1 MFKKFIN
8 LKKIFGNKDYFSLI
22 SVLVLS
28 VLSGFLELIGIGLIG
43 VFAISVSDPGIVIEK
58 IPIPELKLFL
68 YELEKIKLIILFSI
82 SIIIVFLMKH
92 LISFFISFLEIKISK
107 KILLNIKKKIFTFFL
122 NQNYEYF
129 LNNNKSH
136 LINLVSGQ
144 SQSFMGYIFQV
155 FSIIKELIVILLI
168 FFGMIYINWKIILS
182 TTLIL
187 TLLTYIFG
195 KFFKKK
201 LNDIGDKSRI
211 LEKVETQYLNEAY
224 QGIKFI
230 KLGSKENFFINLIS
244 KVVKEKNKYEVY
256 HYMIGKLPK
265 IFLEMIILI
274 IFTSVVILLIDI
286 SQNDQTIFG
295 VITFLAFS
303 LVRLLPSFVTIN
315 NANTNL
321 SFFRSPFEI
330 IYSMMMRLKDYEEDS
345 AKIILNENIK
355 KISFKNVDF
364 KYVSSDNDVLH
375 NINFEVNKNDFLGV
389 IGTSGSG
396 KSTILHL
403 LSGLIEPTKGSIIL
417 NDHDRNN
424 INEFNL
430 NNKVSYIP
438 QDSFILDSTLENN
451 IAFADQEHEINQKKI
466 SECLSFTNLV
476 DFVENLP
483 KKTKS
488 LLGDDGSKI
497 SHGQRQRIGL
507 ARAIYN
513 DPNVIILDESLNALD
528 YDNEREILS
537 NIRKLKNKIL
547 IFVSHRLESLKLCN
561 KLIILSN
568 GTIKDFGEKE
578 MVLSRNKDLN
588 KYFS

>member
-8 LKKIFGNKDYFSLI
+8 LRNIFGNRNYFSLI

-28 VLSGFLELIGIGLIG
+28 VVSGFLELIGISLIG
-43 VFAISVSDPGIVIEK
+43 VFAISVSDPTIVIEK
-58 IPIPELKLFL
+58 IPILELKFFL
-68 YELEKIKLIILFSI
+68 YELEKIDLIILFSI
-82 SIIIVFLMKH
+82 SIIVVFLIKH
-92 LISFFISFLEIKISK
+92 LLSFFISFLEIKVSK

-144 SQSFMGYIFQV
+144 AQSFMGYIFQV
-155 FSIIKELIVILLI
+155 FSIIKELIVIALI
-168 FFGMIYINWKIILS
+168 FFGMIYINWKIIIFI
-182 TTLIL
+182 TLIL
-187 TLLTYIFG
+187 TVLTYTFG

-201 LNDIGDKSRI
+201 LNKIGDKSRI
-211 LEKVETQYLNEAY
+211 LEKVETQYLNETY

-230 KLGSKENFFINLIS
+230 KLGSKENFFINLLS
-244 KVVKEKNKYEVY
+244 KVVKEKNQYEIY
-256 HYMIGKLPK
+256 HFLIGKLPK
-265 IFLEMIILI
+265 IFLEL
-274 IFTSVVILLIDI
+274 VILLIFTSLVIFLISI

-303 LVRLLPSFVTIN
+303 SVRLLPSFVTIN
-315 NANTNL
+315 NSYTNL

-330 IYSMMMRLKDYEEDS
+330 IYSMMISLKDYEQDTV
-345 AKIILNENIK
+345 KKVLNENIK
-355 KISFKNVDF
+355 KITFKNVNF
-364 KYVSSDNDVLH
+364 KYVSSNTNVLN
-375 NINFEVNKNDFLGV
+375 NIDFEVNENDFLGV

-403 LSGLIEPTKGSIIL
+403 LSGLMEPTKGRIIL
-417 NDHDRNN
+417 NDHDKNN

-430 NNKVSYIP
+430 NNKISYVP

-451 IAFADQEHEINQKKI
+451 IAFADQVHEINQNKI
-466 SECLSFTNLV
+466 NKCLSFSNLL
-476 DFVENLP
+476 DFVDNLP

-488 LLGDDGSKI
+488 ILGDGGSKI

-528 YDNEREILS
+528 YDNEKEILS
-537 NIRKLKNKIL
+537 NIKKLKNKIL

-561 KLIILSN
+561 KLLILSN

-578 MVLSRNKDLN
+578 LVLSRNKDLN

>member
-58 IPIPELKLFL
+58 IPILELKSFL

-82 SIIIVFLMKH
+82 SIIIVFLIKH
-92 LISFFISFLEIKISK
+92 FLSFFISFLEIKISK

-155 FSIIKELIVILLI
+155 FSIIKELIVIILI
-168 FFGMIYINWKIILS
+168 FFGMIYINWKIILFI
-182 TTLIL
+182 TLIL

-256 HYMIGKLPK
+256 HYLIGKLPK

-286 SQNDQTIFG
+286 SKNDQTIFG

-303 LVRLLPSFVTIN
+303 SIRLLPSFVTIN
-315 NANTNL
+315 NAYTNL

-330 IYSMMMRLKDYEEDS
+330 IYNMMMSLIDYEEDS
-345 AKIILNENIK
+345 EKMLLNENIK

-364 KYVSSDNDVLH
+364 RYVSSDKDVLN
-375 NINFEVNKNDFLGV
+375 NINFDVKENDFLGV
-389 IGTSGSG
+389 IGESGSG

-417 NDHDRNN
+417 NNYDKNN

-430 NNKVSYIP
+430 NNKISYIP

-476 DFVENLP
+476 DFTENLP

-528 YDNEREILS
+528 YDNEKEILS

-578 MVLSRNKDLN
+578 LVLSRNKDLN
-588 KYFS
+588 KYFN

>member
-22 SVLVLS
+22 SVLFLS

-58 IPIPELKLFL
+58 IPIPELKFLL

-82 SIIIVFLMKH
+82 SIIIVFLIKH
-92 LISFFISFLEIKISK
+92 FVSFFISFLEIKLSK

-168 FFGMIYINWKIILS
+168 FLGMIYINWKIILFI
-182 TTLIL
+182 TLIL

-211 LEKVETQYLNEAY
+211 LEKTETQYLNEAY

-230 KLGSKENFFINLIS
+230 KLGSKENFFINLVS
-244 KVVKEKNKYEVY
+244 EVVKEKNKYEVY
-256 HYMIGKLPK
+256 HYLIGKLPK

-274 IFTSVVILLIDI
+274 IFTSVVVLLIGI

-303 LVRLLPSFVTIN
+303 SVRLLPSFVTIN
-315 NANTNL
+315 NAYTNL

-330 IYSMMMRLKDYEEDS
+330 IYSMMMRLKDYEEDG
-345 AKIILNENIK
+345 AKIVFNENIK

-364 KYVSSDNDVLH
+364 KYVSSDKIVLH
-375 NINFEVNKNDFLGV
+375 NINFEVNENDFLGV

-417 NDHDRNN
+417 NNYDKNN

-430 NNKVSYIP
+430 NNKISYIP

-483 KKTKS
+483 KKIKS

-528 YDNEREILS
+528 YDNEKEILS

-547 IFVSHRLESLKLCN
+547 IFVSHRLESLKFCN
-561 KLIILSN
+561 KIIILSN

-578 MVLSRNKDLN
+578 SVLSRNKDLN